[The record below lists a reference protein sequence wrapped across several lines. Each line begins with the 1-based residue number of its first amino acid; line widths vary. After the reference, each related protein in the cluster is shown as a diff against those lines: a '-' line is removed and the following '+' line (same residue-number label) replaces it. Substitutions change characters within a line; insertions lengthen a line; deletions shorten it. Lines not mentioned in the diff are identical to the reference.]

1 MSVWRKKK
9 DEKFLFVMGFGSK
22 IVFFFDLVKKYFK
35 KFFDGKKIYLKFG
48 NGNWKL
54 LFVEIYDNEEIS

>member
-35 KFFDGKKIYLKFG
+35 KFDGKKIYLKFG

>member
-1 MSVWRKKK
+1 MRNFCLLWVLGVR
-9 DEKFLFVMGFGSK
+9 LF
-22 IVFFFDLVKKYFK
+22 FFFDLVKKYFK